1 MNKIRAVVTGGAG
14 FIGGHLVDKL
24 IENNHEVYLIDNLS
38 TGNIKNV
45 NSKAYLIEKD
55 IRDDLTGLAIKPD
68 IIYHL
73 AALPRIQPSFK
84 IPYDSLSSNCTGTVR
99 VLELARKHK
108 AKIVY
113 AGSSSFYFDVYA
125 NPYAHSKWIGEEH
138 CKLYNRVYGLSAGI
152 ARFFNVYGP
161 RQVQDHEFAT
171 VIGIFERQKKANQ
184 PLTVTGT
191 GQNKRDFTHVF
202 DIVDGLMAIGQ
213 KTWNGE
219 VFNLGRS
226 NNYSINEV
234 AAMYKQAVEYIPA
247 RPGEAGDTLADISF
261 SQEHLGWTPTRNL
274 PDYVEWFLKSENL
287 T

>member
-1 MNKIRAVVTGGAG
+1 MSKITAIVTGGAG

-24 IENNHEVYLIDNLS
+24 IENDHKVYIIDNLS

-45 NSKAYLIEKD
+45 NKEAIFIEQD
-55 IRDDLTGLAIKPD
+55 IREDLTNLAVKPD
-68 IIYHL
+68 IIYHI
-73 AALPRIQPSFK
+73 AALPRIQPSFVT
-84 IPYDSLSSNCTGTVR
+84 PYESLSSNCNGTVR

-138 CKLYNRVYGLSAGI
+138 CRLYNRVYGLSVGI

-161 RQVQDHEFAT
+161 RQVQDHAFST
-171 VIGIFERQKKANQ
+171 VIGIFERQKKSGE

-191 GQNKRDFTHVF
+191 GEQRRDFTHVF
-202 DIVDGLMAIGQ
+202 DIVDGLTAIG
-213 KTWNGE
+213 KNNWNSE
-219 VFNLGRS
+219 IFNLGRAK
-226 NNYSINEV
+226 NYSVNEV
-234 AAMYKQAVEYIPA
+234 AKMYNQEIKYIPA

-261 SQEHLGWTPTRNL
+261 SKDKLGWTPTRNL
-274 PDYVEWFLKSENL
+274 PDYVEEFIKGLK
-287 T
+287 